1 MVHNHEVPSSIL
13 GLATR
18 LRSTCIGLRVLFY
31 PITTPSEGV
40 AARPVFPTPLEGVEL
55 AHRRYRDCGAVCREN
70 AAATPSEG
78 VAERPVFL
86 TPSEGVGSACLR
98 YCRSGGI

>member
-1 MVHNHEVPSSIL
+1 M
-13 GLATR
+13 
-18 LRSTCIGLRVLFY
+18 RSPVQSWVSLLDLEAPASVCGCFFY

-40 AARPVFPTPLEGVEL
+40 AARPVFPTPLEGVES

-86 TPSEGVGSACLR
+86 TPSEGVDSACLR